1 MSRYTLGIDTSN
13 YATSLAV
20 FDTAGEVVCA
30 KKRFLPVKEG
40 QLGLRQRDALFHHT
54 TALPEMLEELSRE
67 FDLTQIAAVG
77 VSQEELLR
85 AADYLEG
92 ESQTGIPIYGT
103 VAAGLPINAYEDI
116 LGTVRIDYAL
126 PGDPE
131 DYFALRVRGTS
142 MDAAHIPDG
151 SLIIVKKTRQIEE
164 GQIGVFLVGG
174 EATVKVFARK
184 EDHIIL
190 IPQSTDTEHLPQ
202 IYDATDEV
210 SVLGRVVRS
219 VVSMPCSV

>member
-1 MSRYTLGIDTSN
+1 MN
-13 YATSLAV
+13 KTSLTGLIRRGMQGHTLNEFARL
-20 FDTAGEVVCA
+20 AGISA
-30 KKRFLPVKEG
+30 G
-40 QLGLRQRDALFHHT
+40 N
-54 TALPEMLEELSRE
+54 LSRI
-67 FDLTQIAAVG
+67 LRGQRPSAAVLKKISAAAVG

-116 LGTVRIDYAL
+116 LGTVRIDYDL